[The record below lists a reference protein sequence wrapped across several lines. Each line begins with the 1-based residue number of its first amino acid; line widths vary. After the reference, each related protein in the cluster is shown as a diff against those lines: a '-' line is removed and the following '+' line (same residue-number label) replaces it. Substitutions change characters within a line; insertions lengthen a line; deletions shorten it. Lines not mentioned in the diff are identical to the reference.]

1 MPQLKDTDWMNV
13 FRNKTH
19 VYATRDTLQTERH
32 RLKEDGKRC
41 SIQTEWKESR
51 GNTTHISKTDFK
63 TKTVTKGKEGHHII
77 LRGSTQKQEIILIN
91 IYMYLT

>member
-41 SIQTEWKESR
+41 SMKMGIKR
-51 GNTTHISKTDFK
+51 
-63 TKTVTKGKEGHHII
+63 
-77 LRGSTQKQEIILIN
+77 KQ
-91 IYMYLT
+91 